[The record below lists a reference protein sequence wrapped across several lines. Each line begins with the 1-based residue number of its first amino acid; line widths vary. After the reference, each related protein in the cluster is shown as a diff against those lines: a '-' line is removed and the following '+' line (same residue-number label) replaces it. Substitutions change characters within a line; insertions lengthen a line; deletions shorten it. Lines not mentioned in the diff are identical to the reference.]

1 MLILKFLS
9 FLPVPVLYAFSDVL
23 FFFSFYI
30 IGYRR
35 KIVQKNLRNA
45 FPKRNS
51 LELYRIEKQFY
62 KNLADTSVETLK
74 LLTISEK
81 ELLRRVLIDSMEV
94 ERLRKDFLKVFGM
107 TSHFCNWEWLLVAC
121 SNRLGYPVHAVYQRL
136 RNPFFDRLMIAIRSR
151 LGVVMH
157 EKKSVVN
164 DIMKMNDEPFLMA
177 MVADQRPFKGDN
189 QYWTT
194 FMNQD
199 SAFLTGTELLA
210 RRKDIK
216 VVYASMQRIKRG
228 YYSVQFKLIDKN
240 PVQSKPGEITEKFIR
255 FMEEDIQADPASY
268 LWSHDRWKLKKPI
281 K

>member
-9 FLPVPVLYAFSDVL
+9 FLPFPVLYAFSDVL

-45 FPKRNS
+45 FPNRNS

-81 ELLRRVLIDSMEV
+81 ELSRRVQVDKSILDM
-94 ERLRKDFLKVFGM
+94 LRKDNYRVFGM

-177 MVADQRPFKGDN
+177 MVADQRPFKGEN

-255 FMEEDIQADPASY
+255 FVDEDIQADPASY